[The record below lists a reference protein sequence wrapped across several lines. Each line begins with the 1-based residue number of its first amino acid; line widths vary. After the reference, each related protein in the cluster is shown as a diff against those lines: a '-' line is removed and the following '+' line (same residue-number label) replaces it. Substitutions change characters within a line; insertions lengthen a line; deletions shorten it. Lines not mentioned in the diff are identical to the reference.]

1 MLLADRRDLRT
12 IWDALGTDI
21 GDLWGGFWQVLGVEE
36 YEDDEGVV
44 RFQPDLS
51 LELELQK
58 GHEPEEDNEERW
70 GELEQVLE
78 MSEDQ
83 FLATVADPSLLWF

>member
-21 GDLWGGFWQVLGVEE
+21 GDLWGGFWSVLGVQQ
-36 YEDDEGVV
+36 YEDDDGVV
-44 RFQPDLS
+44 GFQPDLRYR
-51 LELELQK
+51 LELQK
-58 GHEPEEDNEERW
+58 GHEPEEDW
-70 GELEQVLE
+70 AELEQVLD

-83 FLATVADPSLLWF
+83 FLATVADPSLLWS